1 MTTNFERITY
11 KLNKNQQTWFV
22 TGVAGFIGSHIL
34 ETLLKLNQKVIGLDN
49 YFSGYEDNLTQV
61 KELVTA
67 DQWKNFT
74 FIEDDIRNKKLLLEK
89 TKGVDFV
96 LHQAALCSV
105 PQSMSEPELAHDIN
119 VNGFINILEA
129 CRKNGIKSL
138 VYASSSAVYGDD
150 PATAKREGRIGQI
163 LSPYGLTKYIDE
175 LYAEHYAK
183 LFGLKCV
190 GLRYFNV
197 FGPRQDPDGAY
208 AAIIPKWVACMI
220 RDDPI
225 TIYGDGDMTRDFCY
239 VGNVVQANILA
250 AIMPLHDKNYHVF
263 NVGCGLRT
271 SINELFR
278 TLQEMLMTEY
288 PHVKTIRPINGDS
301 RMGDIKNSLA
311 DIMQIQNRLKYDA
324 AILLNEGLN
333 LSIDWYKKQV

>member
-1 MTTNFERITY
+1 MMTHFERITN
-11 KLNKNQQTWFV
+11 KLKKEQQTWFV

-34 ETLLKLNQKVIGLDN
+34 ETLLKMNQKVIGLDN
-49 YFSGYEDNLTQV
+49 YFSGYEDNLVHV

-67 DQWKNFT
+67 DQWKKFT
-74 FIEDDIRNKKLLLEK
+74 FIEDDIRNRELLSKK
-89 TKGVDFV
+89 TKGVDY
-96 LHQAALCSV
+96 LIHQAALCSV

-129 CRKNGIKSL
+129 CRVNEVKKLI
-138 VYASSSAVYGDD
+138 YASSSAVYGDD
-150 PATAKREGRIGQI
+150 PATAKKEDKIGQI
-163 LSPYGLTKYIDE
+163 QSPYGLTKFIDE

-183 LFGLKCV
+183 IFGLKCA

-208 AAIIPKWVACMI
+208 AAVIPKWVSTMI
-220 RDDPI
+220 RDEPI
-225 TIYGDGDMTRDFCY
+225 TMYGDGEMTRDFCY

-250 AIMPLHDKNYHVF
+250 AITPFLELNYNVF

-271 SINELFR
+271 TMNQLFS
-278 TLQEMLMTEY
+278 TLQEMLMTEF
-288 PHVKTIRPINGDS
+288 PHVKAIRPIYGDS
-301 RMGDIKNSLA
+301 RVGDIKHSLA
-311 DIMQIQNRLKYDA
+311 DIMHIQSRLKYDA
-324 AILLNEGLN
+324 NILLNEGLN